1 MIINSHIFV
10 LFICSL
16 TKKGD
21 LPEGFFDD
29 PKIDAK
35 VRIPCSSRC
44 SGVVDGVLH
53 RYGKWSTWTHRRL
66 SGRSFRRACRRN
78 LR

>member
-53 RYGKWSTWTHRRL
+53 RYGKWSTWTH
-66 SGRSFRRACRRN
+66 SGGSVGGVSEEHAEGI
-78 LR
+78 